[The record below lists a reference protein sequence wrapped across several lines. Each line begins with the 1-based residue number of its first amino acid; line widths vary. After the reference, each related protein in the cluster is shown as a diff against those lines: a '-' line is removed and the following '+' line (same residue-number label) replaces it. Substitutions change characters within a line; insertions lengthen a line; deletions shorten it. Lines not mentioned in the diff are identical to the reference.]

1 MKKKLIY
8 NWLLLIGY
16 KPKKTQ
22 HKERLFESGTIQ
34 ISLYPTGHG
43 YISDWREQGEPKGF
57 CSISCKTLIETLKAA
72 YHAIQNGY
80 IDGKYEP
87 LPF

>member
-8 NWLLLIGY
+8 KWMLLIGY
-16 KPKKTQ
+16 KPKKSPYM
-22 HKERLFESGTIQ
+22 EFESGTLQ
-34 ISLYPTGHG
+34 ISIYPTGHG
-43 YISDWREQGEPKGF
+43 YLSDWSEQRGF
-57 CSISCKTLIETLKAA
+57 CSISCNTLIETLKAA
-72 YHAIQNGY
+72 YHAIHKGY

>member
-8 NWLLLIGY
+8 KWMLLIGF
-16 KPKKTQ
+16 KPKKTE
-22 HKERLFESGTIQ
+22 HKEMLFESGTLQ
-34 ISLYPTGHG
+34 ISIYPTGHG
-43 YISDWREQGEPKGF
+43 YLSDWSEQRGF

>member
-8 NWLLLIGY
+8 NFMRLIGY
-16 KPKKTQ
+16 KPKKSPYM
-22 HKERLFESGTIQ
+22 EFESGTLK
-34 ISLYPTGHG
+34 ISLYPTGYG
-43 YISDWREQGEPKGF
+43 YISDWCEQRGF

-80 IDGKYEP
+80 IDDGKYEP